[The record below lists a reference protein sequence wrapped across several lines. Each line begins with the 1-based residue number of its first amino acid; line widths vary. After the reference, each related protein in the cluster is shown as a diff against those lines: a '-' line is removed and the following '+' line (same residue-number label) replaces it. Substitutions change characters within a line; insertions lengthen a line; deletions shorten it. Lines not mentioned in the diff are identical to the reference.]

1 MRLLVAPDRFDP
13 SSSAGPASH
22 AAGGLTA
29 AQAAAAL
36 RDGWAS
42 ARPDDELDLLPLS
55 DGGPGLI
62 EAVRAARGGELLPVD
77 LPAAGPGAVAGL
89 VLVVTEPSGAVTA
102 YVEAAHAL
110 PAPPG
115 SAGAPGAAVAAGAAD
130 AAGRAATGAVTGE
143 VTSGSEGL
151 GVLLAAALA
160 TGAQRVVVGVGL
172 PDPGVPDGGA
182 GVLAALGLGSPALRG
197 GNAALR
203 GLAPSDLDGIAELRR
218 SLRGRDLVVAFDHDL
233 PVLGLSG
240 ASADRANRGL
250 ASPEDAQEHERAL
263 SSFVHLL
270 GSVLDDDARPDLLR
284 GGGASSGRRGAA
296 ARAAAAPG
304 SGAGG
309 GVGLVLGLLGA
320 RLVPGAA
327 WVASDVGLAERI
339 AEADLVVTATGTLDG
354 HALGDGVVGAVT
366 GTALPTGV
374 PVIALAGELR
384 SGRRE
389 WGAAGL
395 AAAFGVDEGPRERA
409 RLAEDPAAALAERVP
424 RVARTWSR

>member
-13 SSSAGPASH
+13 SSLGGPAGPASR
-22 AAGGLTA
+22 AASGLTA
-29 AQAAAAL
+29 AQAAGAV
-36 RDGWAS
+36 RDGWAV
-42 ARPDDELDLLPLS
+42 ARPDDELELLPLS

-77 LPAAGPGAVAGL
+77 LPSAAPGAVAGL
-89 VLVVTEPSGAVTA
+89 VLVVPEASGTTTA

-110 PAPPG
+110 PAPG
-115 SAGAPGAAVAAGAAD
+115 GAQVDGAGAA
-130 AAGRAATGAVTGE
+130 AGPG
-143 VTSGSEGL
+143 GSHGL

-182 GVLAALGLGSPALRG
+182 GVLAALGLEAPALRG
-197 GNAALR
+197 GGPALS
-203 GLAPSDLDGIAELRR
+203 GLTRADLDGLVELRR

-240 ASADRANRGL
+240 ASADRATRGL
-250 ASPEDAQEHERAL
+250 VSAEDAQEHERAL
-263 SSFVHLL
+263 SSFVHVL
-270 GSVLDDDARPDLLR
+270 GQVVDDDVRPDLLA
-284 GGGASSGRRGAA
+284 GGGAPSGRRGAA

-327 WVASDVGLAERI
+327 WVTRDVGLAERVLD
-339 AEADLVVTATGTLDG
+339 ADLVVTATGTLDG

-395 AAAFGVDEGPRERA
+395 AAAFGLDESPRDRA
-409 RLAEDPAAALAERVP
+409 RLAQDPAAALAERVP

>member
-13 SSSAGPASH
+13 TLLGGPAAP
-22 AAGGLTA
+22 AAPAASGLTA
-29 AQAAAAL
+29 AQTAGAL

-42 ARPDDELDLLPLS
+42 ARPDDELELLPMS

-77 LPAAGPGAVAGL
+77 LPSAGPGAVAGL
-89 VLVVTEPSGAVTA
+89 VLVVPEASGATTA

-110 PAPPG
+110 PAPAAVP
-115 SAGAPGAAVAAGAAD
+115 AGAGDGAGGPQAG
-130 AAGRAATGAVTGE
+130 
-143 VTSGSEGL
+143 SWGL

-160 TGAQRVVVGVGL
+160 TGAQRVVIGVGL
-172 PDPGVPDGGA
+172 PDAGVPDGGA
-182 GVLAALGLGSPALRG
+182 GVLAALGLGAPALRG
-197 GNAALR
+197 GGSALR
-203 GLAPSDLDGIAELRR
+203 ELTPSDLDGLIDLRR

-240 ASADRANRGL
+240 ASADRATRGL
-250 ASPEDAQEHERAL
+250 ASTQDAQEHERAL
-263 SSFVHLL
+263 SSFVHVL
-270 GSVLDDDARPDLLR
+270 GQVVDDDVRPDLLA
-284 GGGASSGRRGAA
+284 GGGAPSGRRGAA

-304 SGAGG
+304 AGAGG

-327 WVASDVGLAERI
+327 WVARDVGLAERV
-339 AEADLVVTATGTLDG
+339 ADADLVVTATGTLDG

-366 GTALPTGV
+366 GTALPIGV

-395 AAAFGVDEGPRERA
+395 AAAFGLDEGPRERA